1 MGLTIAAIR
10 RPIFICMFVVA
21 LIFFGIMGQHKM
33 SKELMPN
40 IDVPYVVVT
49 VTYQG
54 AGPEEIES
62 QINQILEQN
71 LAGVENLKK
80 ITSTATEGMGMVACE
95 FYLGTNTSE
104 AAANVR
110 DKVSIAKRSLPEQAK
125 EPVVMKVNTNSFP
138 IMNIALRG
146 DLESKEL
153 RRLADKVIK
162 DELATVTGVTE
173 VNVNGGQK
181 RQIHIDVDSKRLN
194 AYSISMADVSN
205 AISMATMNVP
215 AGTLRVDKF
224 SYSVRTKGEFK
235 SIDDIKQVRISNN
248 KGQSFRLSD
257 VADIKDDVEESNKYT
272 RVNGKDCV
280 TISVTKSTD
289 GNIVEINERVLEKIQ
304 ELNKTTLPASA
315 EMVVIHSDADF
326 VESSIFEVNK
336 TLGEAIVIVVII
348 VLLFLH
354 SIRGTFIVS
363 VAIPTSLFATYG
375 PISAMGFSLNV
386 FSLLALALVIGILVD
401 DSIVVLEN
409 IERHIRKGEEVVD
422 AAINGRSEIGFAAV
436 AISLVDIVVFLP
448 IAFMGGLV
456 GKIFRQFGI
465 TIAVAVA
472 FSLLMSFTLTP
483 MLASKWMK
491 KESDSERDMKELE
504 ERIKSGKAGFVDRI
518 NYGFNS
524 FMDLFKHAIEFIT
537 EVYRGVVNWTLSN
550 KFTTLMI
557 GMGMLF
563 VVVSLTSPFLAPQR
577 IALIVLTVI
586 CLAFALWKQPDKF
599 APTIYAI
606 VAIAILLCVKYPL
619 QVTFI
624 PDVDQGNFDITIRM
638 PEGTSLYETDR
649 VVRQFEKVVAEIPYM
664 KETEKEYK
672 EFLIYNPVSWFKKE
686 KKKLSPSY
694 MTIIGGTSP
703 RDVGGDNGDNYAKIS
718 CYVWDKKF
726 RPGVSVKDIINEITP
741 KVAAI
746 PGPKNVSVAVASV
759 GPSSGGRSGVAYKVQ
774 GSVDMTILNKV
785 AGEVAEKMA
794 KVKGI
799 DDIDISYKPG
809 TPEKQLVVKRNKIAD
824 MGLDVYTIGNII
836 RASFNGNTDTKFRED
851 GSEYDISIRYQH
863 KDRANADQV
872 PNVILC
878 NINGKPVLAKD
889 VAEIVDSYSPNK
901 IERESRLRKITVAS
915 NVMKGYSLGNLQSE
929 CDLEI
934 EKINLPIGV
943 TISATGSAEDMREN
957 FGYMLTSLSIAL
969 FLTYFLMCA
978 LFESILTPFV
988 IFFTIPQAM
997 VGALLALYI
1006 TGTQLNMI
1014 SMIGMIMLVGLVT
1027 KNAILM
1033 CDYTNTCRQRGLT
1046 KHEALVNAGCA
1057 RLRPILMTT
1066 VAMIGGMFPMAIG
1079 NAPGSELRNG
1089 MAIAVIGG
1097 LCVSMFLTLL
1107 VIPVMYD
1114 IVDAAWKW
1122 VLCLPFMKG
1131 LKKADDEKED
1141 EWTANRSD
1149 DFDPTD
1155 IA

>member
-33 SKELMPN
+33 SKELIPN
-40 IDVPYVVVT
+40 VDVPYVVVT

-95 FYLGTNTSE
+95 FYLGTDTSE

-110 DKVSIAKRSLPEQAK
+110 DKVSVAKRSLPEQAK
-125 EPVVMKVNTNSFP
+125 EPVVMKVNINSFP
-138 IMNIALRG
+138 IMNLALRG

-153 RRLADKVIK
+153 RRIADKVLK
-162 DELATVTGVTE
+162 DELATVSGVTE

-194 AYSISMADVSN
+194 AYNISMADISN

-224 SYSVRTKGEFK
+224 SYSVRTKGEFT
-235 SIDDIKQVRISNN
+235 SVNDIKQVRISNN
-248 KGQSFRLSD
+248 RGQSFRLSD
-257 VADIKDDVEESNKYT
+257 VADITDGVEERKKYT

-280 TISVTKSTD
+280 TISVTKSSD
-289 GNIVEINERVLEKIQ
+289 GNIVEINNKVKDKIK
-304 ELNKTTLPASA
+304 ELNKTSIPAGA
-315 EMVVIHSDADF
+315 ELVVINSDADF

-375 PISAMGFSLNV
+375 PISAFGFSLNV

-409 IERHIRKGEEVVD
+409 IERHLRKGEEVVD
-422 AAINGRSEIGFAAV
+422 AAVNGRSEIGFAAV

-448 IAFMGGLV
+448 IAYMGGLV
-456 GKIFRQFGI
+456 GQVFRQFGI

-491 KESDSERDMKELE
+491 KEADNERELKELA

-518 NYGFNS
+518 NYGFNA
-524 FMDLFKHAIEFIT
+524 FMDLFKHGIEYIT
-537 EVYRGVVNWTLSN
+537 KVYRGVVEWTLLN
-550 KFTTLMI
+550 KFTTIMI

-563 VVVSLTSPFLAPQR
+563 VVGSMTSPLLSAQR
-577 IALIVLTVI
+577 IGLIILTVL
-586 CLAFALWKQPDKF
+586 CLLFALWKQPDKF
-599 APTIYAI
+599 APCVYTV
-606 VAIAILLCVKYPL
+606 VAVAILLIVRFPL
-619 QVTFI
+619 QVSFF
-624 PDVDQGNFDITIRM
+624 PEVDKGNFDITIRM

-649 VVRQFEKVVAEIPYM
+649 VVRQFEKIVAEIPYM

-686 KKKLSPSY
+686 KTTLTPSY
-694 MTIIGGTSP
+694 MTIIGGTSA
-703 RDVGGDNGDNYAKIS
+703 RDVGGDSGDNYAKIS
-718 CYVWDKKF
+718 CYAWDKKF

-741 KVAAI
+741 KFAGIA
-746 PGPKNVSVAVASV
+746 GPKSVSIQQSQV
-759 GPSSGGRSGVAYKVQ
+759 GPGGGGRNGVAYKVQ
-774 GSVDMTILNKV
+774 GSVDMSILNRV
-785 AGEVAEKMA
+785 ANEVSEKMA
-794 KVKGI
+794 KVKGV

-824 MGLDVYTIGNII
+824 MGLDVYSIGNVI

-851 GSEYDISIRYQH
+851 GSEYDINVRYQE

-878 NINGKPVLAKD
+878 NINGRPVLAKD
-889 VAEIVDSYSPNK
+889 VADIVDSYAPNK
-901 IERESRLRKITVAS
+901 IERESRLRKITVQS
-915 NVMKGYSLGNLQSE
+915 NVMQGYSLGNLQEE
-929 CDLEI
+929 CDAEI
-934 EKINLPIGV
+934 EKIALPVGV
-943 TISATGSAEDMREN
+943 TITTTGSSEEMKEN
-957 FGYMLTSLSIAL
+957 FGYMLTSLGIAL

-978 LFESILTPFV
+978 LFESLLTPFV

-1006 TGTQLNMI
+1006 TGTQMNMI

-1066 VAMIGGMFPMAIG
+1066 IAMIGGMLPMAIG
-1079 NAPGSELRNG
+1079 SAPGSELRNG
-1089 MAIAVIGG
+1089 MAVAVIGG

-1107 VIPVMYD
+1107 VIPVVYD
-1114 IVDAAWKW
+1114 IVDTAWKW
-1122 VLCLPFMKG
+1122 VLTLPFMKG

-1141 EWTANRSD
+1141 EWSANRSD